1 MAHTYSVDSSMSNNI
16 ADGISKGM
24 YAAQSEQNALL
35 REQNELLY
43 QLLQKETIS
52 SDEVYNIVINKNRD
66 TFNRTGNNPLFA

>member
-1 MAHTYSVDSSMSNNI
+1 MAHTYSADTSMSNNI
-16 ADGISKGM
+16 AEGISRGM